1 MDLNELAAQ
10 FGGKPIKRIEPDL
23 NELAAQFGGKPVQ
36 ESQDLSLLAA
46 QFGGKPITSGTAPPA
61 APVATPETESFST
74 LRGVAD
80 VPLQTGKGVV
90 SGIRMIADAFGAGS
104 STSKNLKSVEDYLA
118 GLMSAQSKQDSQEI
132 ARIMKAAEDRG
143 VLDQVK
149 AGVKA
154 FTVAPVDFLANA
166 LGTAAPAIVA
176 SLGATVLGPV
186 GVVVAGAGT
195 GLTMGAGVVKGSIYD
210 AVKDELSKTNMPPD
224 QVEARAQL
232 AQEYRGKNLDMILT
246 GMAIGTIGAT
256 TGVEPAIARQIAKG
270 VLTKGAVKEELKN
283 VAEEQLQTAA
293 KRGVAK
299 QAARTGA
306 IESGTEFTQAG
317 QEQLAQNIAL
327 QREGFDVPTMRGVVS
342 QATLEG
348 LAGLGLGTIGG
359 GREASQAKGILTQRQ
374 FLEVEKVR
382 LEQERITKEKED
394 AQAKVLPK
402 DVDAILTSA
411 LDKTKI
417 TAKEETF
424 DMPTSDEKT
433 KQIADLEAKINERQ
447 LKLDAKT
454 HPNMPAATISQAR
467 DKKLLEQL
475 KGGVSTA
482 TPPAPPAPPAP
493 PVATV
498 VPPAPPAVAPSVT
511 PTKESIYAEP
521 IKAAQE
527 KITALESGQILS
539 IPPATLGKLMRDVGL
554 ERPKGM
560 KGVEA
565 VALLK
570 EHIAKIGGQDA
581 TQQVDTTTTRDGTQI
596 LSGPEAGGP
605 PAGTTP
611 DGRPG
616 VVDTKSA
623 VSPIEDGAGAQQPAL
638 EDFSNFLRNKGI
650 PVFGRVTAEDTQKDV
665 VGPPTIGIQRL
676 RDLEAEYFA
685 ELDKR
690 QQGQNLPPVER
701 QDLATQM
708 QAALE
713 KQQTETEAAETERQV
728 ALQQIA
734 GENIPQTKTDADIR
748 EQYEKTR
755 AKLKEQGVTVPKWGD
770 LTLDERDKY
779 LGVLPADAV
788 LADYDKAAKTL
799 ATYREQKKGSGLKPI
814 EQRIVNGYE
823 ESRANY
829 QRALVIDLP
838 AWNELSSEARS
849 AYTSKVKNNT
859 PIEQDEGFDAV
870 AAQLEKEGKG
880 IRGVSRTGVA
890 ALKLKGSEQ
899 EAQTRA
905 QEELAKS
912 LADRAQAVGKG
923 KPLSNGLIMLL
934 ITGDVNGVLKQLG
947 GVKAQGLNIGPQ
959 KGEKGVVKAAA
970 ERQSILTK
978 LVSKFLAQALNTI
991 KYSSNVVVADLNNEV
1006 IQRLE
1011 REGKLAEYD
1020 PKTDT
1025 FYFTEKGLD
1034 EATFLH
1040 EVVHAGTVKLIYQY
1054 LNNPSSLTE
1063 NQRKALDHLQK
1074 IFDFSSKRLGGKF
1087 KNAYENLYE
1096 FVGYAL
1102 TDAKFQDALAGMQA
1116 RPLANYT
1123 TKAQDLWTQFTQVL
1137 ANLYDLVTAKARTLE
1152 LRPEIFDAFAKSLAP
1167 MNKEALY
1174 EETTEEGITTL
1185 EGEIATETDYAQRGA
1200 ETELKEKKQKYKPG
1214 KVFLS
1219 RIPGYEGNL
1228 LLEVT
1233 EAFREILE
1241 TPEAGIDVAPLAA
1254 KPPKTPPYLKVID
1267 PYGNNPAFTIP
1278 QKIQKSRIKNVISD
1292 IFSYKSAQKLLKKL
1306 QNDRRPLVVLEKYN
1320 IDAGLQKDSGPNVN
1334 NIYGQ
1339 ITLALSRSLNKFYA
1353 NVYQPIEMLQKA
1365 TVEYAKTKEIIEA
1378 AKRRNEERKRKNEAE
1393 LTVMEYIE
1401 EPLHIYA
1408 QAFTD
1413 QERRLNTFVQTAPLE
1428 QTNKTE
1434 NINGVM
1440 VSPADLRELVFGNPT
1455 TKKAGIFDTDLTLTN
1470 QQARALYLRVEQLV
1484 LTTDAN
1490 GKKIPNTKNVV
1501 PNGFS
1506 PLGRKAVD
1514 FRTVDGNV
1522 QYNATGFTYQDTEAT
1537 IAAYEKDPNKA
1548 MVDKILSLSYEL
1560 NKIAK
1565 ELNKESNYLS
1575 KPASNWIEAYG
1586 YQRYVPLKGIIQ
1598 QNPIAERI
1606 ALNFNS
1612 QPLEKDLQDV
1622 AFKSEGRYS
1631 VSNNPI
1637 LQSMSEAVISTVRA
1651 GKGVNYTLA
1660 IKNSAKPSPTKI
1672 NGKNVDLN
1680 PNGQGLIDAKVV
1692 ANIPF
1697 EERPTVKEFR
1707 KPNTVFHHNEN
1718 GSIDVI
1724 EINDKDI
1731 LESIRRTYKEQN
1743 KLVEIANFYTSL
1755 LGQSHT
1761 RYNFNFAPVNFVRDA
1776 LTNAFNIGAT
1786 YGASKSF
1793 ELVANIADQIV
1804 TKKSLVKA
1812 WKIANAYKKPNF
1824 ARFKNHPDPV
1834 YRTMYEYIIRGGMVE
1849 FLEGISI
1856 RSNMDKLDKELT
1868 LSKSRI
1874 VKTVTG
1880 LNTIIDTWTNMFEIA
1895 SRSAAYGLLKDHFIN
1910 VEKLDPESAAERAAA
1925 ATKNLANF
1933 EQVGEYGKAAGAWF
1947 MFFRPSA
1954 TGAAAALDAF
1964 APALYNSLERA
1975 VKNAP
1980 ENIKNNPKTLATFK
1994 EKYKFKQQAA
2004 RRMTLALGGLGSLMY
2019 IMSYM
2024 MADDDEMGRNKTL
2037 TDDMAQ
2043 WTRFV
2048 RFHVPGF
2055 DKPFLIPWGFGFG
2068 AFSSAG
2074 AQFTSVAMGHQSFG
2088 DALKNIV
2095 FQISLDSFVP
2105 LPVSRMD
2112 IADSPVKWFVDSIS
2126 PSLVRPIVEFT
2137 MNKNGLG
2144 QSIYNDASGRR
2155 MGDAYMGGDHVPE
2168 TYKIISEYLA
2178 ELTEGY
2184 IDWTPNT
2191 TYFLVNS
2198 YADGPARVIDLLV
2211 NNYYFA
2217 TGGRDWDP
2225 KTNVPLIGSFIGAPP
2240 NVDTKEFISVEKQIE
2255 NIRATVN
2262 MFKQNRPDYYYSTY
2276 LPNNPFNEAI
2286 IKTYDQNISVLN
2298 KLRSESKII
2307 RGSDATPKEQKQQLE
2322 ANKSMQNIIKRNM
2335 IDLFE
2340 SYEIKP

>member
-23 NELAAQFGGKPVQ
+23 NELAAQFGGKPIQ
-36 ESQDLSLLAA
+36 ETQDLSSLAA
-46 QFGGKPITSGTAPPA
+46 QFGGKPITSDAAPPTPPA
-61 APVATPETESFST
+61 APVVTPETESFST

-104 STSKNLKSVEDYLA
+104 SASKNLKSVEDYLA

-132 ARIMKAAEDRG
+132 ARIMKAAEDKG

-176 SLGATVLGPV
+176 SLGATVLGPI
-186 GVVVAGAGT
+186 GVVAAGAGT

-283 VAEEQLQTAA
+283 VAEEQLKTAA
-293 KRGVAK
+293 ERGVAK
-299 QAARTGA
+299 QAVRTGA
-306 IESGTEFTQAG
+306 VESGTEFTQAG
-317 QEQLAQNIAL
+317 QERAAQNIAL

-348 LAGLGLGTIGG
+348 LAGLGLGSVAG
-359 GREASQAKGILTQRQ
+359 GREASQAKDILAQRQ
-374 FLEVEKVR
+374 FLEDEKVR

-394 AQAKVLPK
+394 AQAKVPPK
-402 DVDAILTSA
+402 DVDALLTSA

-424 DMPTSDEKT
+424 DMPTNEEKVE
-433 KQIADLEAKINERQ
+433 QIAKLEESIATRQ
-447 LKLDAKT
+447 AKLDAGT
-454 HPNMPAATISQAR
+454 HGNPKAAAIKQAKER
-467 DKKLLEQL
+467 KELEAL
-475 KGGVSTA
+475 KGGAPIPAKAAKQTPAEYIAELDANKSKPNAVKLINYLTA
-482 TPPAPPAPPAP
+482 LGITDVEKGKGFNERAIQA
-493 PVATV
+493 
-498 VPPAPPAVAPSVT
+498 
-511 PTKESIYAEP
+511 
-521 IKAAQE
+521 IKA
-527 KITALESGQILS
+527 
-539 IPPATLGKLMRDVGL
+539 KL
-554 ERPKGM
+554 
-560 KGVEA
+560 
-565 VALLK
+565 
-570 EHIAKIGGQDA
+570 GGQNA
-581 TQQVDTTTTRDGTQI
+581 TQQVDTTATRDGAQI
-596 LSGPEAGGP
+596 LSGPKAGGA
-605 PAGTTP
+605 PAGITP

-616 VVDTKSA
+616 VVDTTSV
-623 VSPIEDGAGAQQPAL
+623 VSPIEDGAGTQQPAL

-650 PVFGRVTAEDTQKDV
+650 PVFGKVTAEDTQKDV

-713 KQQTETEAAETERQV
+713 KQQTETEAAETERKA

-734 GENIPQTKTDADIR
+734 GENIPQVKTDADIR

-755 AKLKEQGVTVPKWGD
+755 AKLKEQGVTVPEWDK

-779 LGVLPADAV
+779 LGTLPADAV
-788 LADYDKAAKTL
+788 LADYDKAARTL
-799 ATYREQKKGSGLKPI
+799 AAYKEQKKGSGLKPT

-849 AYTSKVKNNT
+849 AYTSRVKNNT
-859 PIEQDEGFDAV
+859 PIEQDIGFEAV
-870 AAQLEKEGKG
+870 AEQLEKEGKG
-880 IRGVSRTGVA
+880 IRGVSREGTRN
-890 ALKLKGSEQ
+890 LQLKGSEQ
-899 EAQTRA
+899 EAQARA

-947 GVKAQGLNIGPQ
+947 GVKAQGLDIGPQ

-991 KYSSNVVVADLNNEV
+991 KYSSNVVVADPNNEV

-1102 TDAKFQDALAGMQA
+1102 TDAKFQDALAGMQV

-1123 TKAQDLWTQFTQVL
+1123 AKAQDLWTQFTQVL
-1137 ANLYDLVTAKARTLE
+1137 ADLYGLVTAKARTLE

-1200 ETELKEKKQKYKPG
+1200 ETELKEKKQRYKPG

-1254 KPPKTPPYLKVID
+1254 KPPKTPPYLKVTD
-1267 PYGNNPAFTIP
+1267 PYGSNPAFTIP

-1292 IFSYKSAQKLLKKL
+1292 IFSYRSAQKLIKKL
-1306 QNDRRPLVVLEKYN
+1306 QNDRRPLVVLERNN

-1339 ITLALSRSLNKFYA
+1339 ITLSLSRALNKFYA
-1353 NVYQPIEMLQKA
+1353 DVYQPIETLQKA
-1365 TVEYAKTKEIIEA
+1365 TVEYAKTKEVIEA

-1413 QERRLNTFVQTAPLE
+1413 QERRLNMFVQTAPLE

-1455 TKKAGIFDTDLTLTN
+1455 TKKAGILDTDLTLTK

-1490 GKKIPNTKNVV
+1490 GKKTPNTKNVV

-1514 FRTVDGNV
+1514 FRTADGNS
-1522 QYNATGFTYQDTEAT
+1522 QYNTTGFTYQDTEAV
-1537 IAAYEKDPNKA
+1537 IAAYEKDPNKVI
-1548 MVDKILSLSYEL
+1548 VDKILSLSYEL

-1586 YQRYVPLKGIIQ
+1586 YQRYVPLKGITQ
-1598 QNPIAERI
+1598 QNPIAERS

-1612 QPLEKDLQDV
+1612 QALEKDLQDV

-1660 IKNSAKPSPTKI
+1660 IKNSTKPSPTKI

-1697 EERPTVKEFR
+1697 EERLTIKEFR

-1731 LESIRRTYKEQN
+1731 LESIRRAYKEQN

-1812 WKIANAYKKPNF
+1812 WNIANAYKKPNF
-1824 ARFKNHPDPV
+1824 ERFKNHPDPV

-1874 VKTVTG
+1874 IKTVTG

-1910 VEKLDPESAAERAAA
+1910 VEKLDAESASERAAA
-1925 ATKNLANF
+1925 AAKNLANF

-1954 TGAAAALDAF
+1954 TGAVAALDAF

-1980 ENIKNNPKTLATFK
+1980 ERIKNDPKALATFK
-1994 EKYKFKQQAA
+1994 EKYKFRQQAA
-2004 RRMTLALGGLGSLMY
+2004 RKMTLALGGLGSLMY

-2074 AQFTSVAMGHQSFG
+2074 AQFTAVAMGHQSFG
-2088 DALKNIV
+2088 AALKNIV

-2298 KLRSESKII
+2298 KLRSESKLI